1 MDINYHRNNFFLY
14 PKELMKNRL
23 LDEGWWGGWQ
33 SAQWDVCPAD
43 FYSYISS
50 TWVPKLAPLVRLSVD
65 GQLIVAGHPVY
76 NTYSGFFRTLWGG
89 VKSTVSAVCD
99 DIHHLASNNDR
110 NPHKHQPVFNS
121 KKEDWVE
128 KLMWDMGMAR
138 SNYKPEVKD
147 LFPHMN
153 VGTVGHI
160 DYANAAFRQ
169 YIGRTTY
176 VPPKGDEIIES
187 IRDLINRPEHRH
199 FEPIGPQTIEEYQA
213 HLRAWDPAK
222 QEPTLAGLF
231 FGIRK

>member
-1 MDINYHRNNFFLY
+1 MDINYHRNNYFLY
-14 PKELMKNRL
+14 PKELLKKRL
-23 LDEGWWGGWQ
+23 LEEGWWGGWQ
-33 SAQWDVCPAD
+33 TAQWDVYPAD

-50 TWVPKLAPLVRLSVD
+50 IWVPKLAPLVRVNTNN
-65 GQLIVAGHPVY
+65 QLTVAGHNVN
-76 NTYSGFFRTLWGG
+76 NTYAGYFRNTWGTIKG
-89 VKSTVSAVCD
+89 AVQEVMNKVK
-99 DIHHLASNNDR
+99 
-110 NPHKHQPVFNS
+110 PVPKNGPVLNRQ
-121 KKEDWVE
+121 KEEWVE
-128 KLMWDMGMAR
+128 KLMWEMGMAR

-160 DYANAAFRQ
+160 DYANTPFRQ

-176 VPPKGDEIIES
+176 HGPTGEDIINEMRKMMVS
-187 IRDLINRPEHRH
+187 PEHCDIK
-199 FEPIGPQTIEEYQA
+199 PIGPQTIEEYQA